1 VYTLAKSAEKYFR
14 DYVRGGGKDN
24 RKKQVSRMIEF
35 LDWAESVDNVRALH
49 GLGKNH
55 VIGFWK
61 SHRELSEATA
71 YKYWLAISKLWEWLG
86 KHEAPPKPFKGDK
99 LQLPKSAQNL
109 AGNFFP
115 DVGSAIKSAREL
127 QSMSVLKLAN
137 LTGFDLMVIE
147 EIEAGNLSNA
157 SASDIQNLLGILG
170 IQLFVP
176 RNK

>member
-1 VYTLAKSAEKYFR
+1 MYTLAKSAEKYFR

-24 RKKQVSRMIEF
+24 RKKQVARMIEF
-35 LDWAESVDNVRALH
+35 LDWAESVENVRALH

-86 KHEAPPKPFKGDK
+86 KHEPPPKPYKADK
-99 LQLPKSAQNL
+99 RLLPKSEQHP
-109 AGNFFP
+109 AGIFFR
-115 DVGSAIKSAREL
+115 DSGLAIKFARET

-137 LTGFDLMVIE
+137 LTGCNLMKIE

-157 SASDIQNLLGILG
+157 SALDVQNLLEILG
-170 IQLFVP
+170 IQLFVSVH
-176 RNK
+176 K

>member
-1 VYTLAKSAEKYFR
+1 
-14 DYVRGGGKDN
+14 
-24 RKKQVSRMIEF
+24 MIEF

-86 KHEAPPKPFKGDK
+86 KHEAPPKPFKADQR
-99 LQLPKSAQNL
+99 LLPKSAQNL
-109 AGNFFP
+109 AGNFFC
-115 DVGSAIKSAREL
+115 DYGSAIKSARES
-127 QSMSVLKLAN
+127 QSMSVLKLGN
-137 LTGFDLMVIE
+137 LTGCDLMVIG

>member
-99 LQLPKSAQNL
+99 QLLPKSVQNP
-109 AGNFFP
+109 AGNYFKDIGF
-115 DVGSAIKSAREL
+115 AIKSAREL

-147 EIEAGNLSNA
+147 EIEVGNLSNA
-157 SASDIQNLLGILG
+157 SASDVQNLLGILG